1 MGRPL
6 ANDLRR
12 RVISAVEEGSSASAA
27 ARRFGVGRSTAI
39 DWVACWRK
47 TGRVE
52 ARRMGGDRHSHRM
65 EAWAE
70 TILGW
75 IGETPDI
82 TLAEMQARLHARE
95 APSATGTLWRL
106 LDRQAMTV
114 KKRPDTPR
122 SRRARM

>member
-1 MGRPL
+1 
-6 ANDLRR
+6 
-12 RVISAVEEGSSASAA
+12 VISAVERGSTASAA

-47 TGRVE
+47 TGRIE

-70 TILGW
+70 VILGW
-75 IGETPDI
+75 IEATPDI
-82 TLAEMQARLHARE
+82 TLAEMQARLRARE

-106 LDRQAMTV
+106 LGRHAMTV
-114 KKRPDTPR
+114 KKRPDTLR
-122 SRRARM
+122 SRSARM